1 MSRLAPE
8 FEKRATDLMALYP
21 QRRSALLP
29 LLHVLQEQ
37 DGHLSEDG
45 MAHVAEL
52 VGILPAEV
60 LSVASFY
67 DMFKL
72 EPVGRYVLGICT
84 NIACMLEGAEE
95 LLHHAEERL
104 GVKEG
109 GTTADGLFTL
119 EEVECVAHCD
129 KAPCLQANYRYFGPL
144 NEDGF
149 DQLVDDLGA
158 GRLKDVVPSHGTLIR
173 VRRDRGLQVA
183 PERIVEERRI
193 VAGQIADRAAGE
205 AAAKKATEEREAK
218 AKAEAEK
225 VEKEGIDQL
234 KAERSPDAGVNGGPG
249 DGAEAEPSGA
259 ADPAEEGQDAER
271 AAKQATPAAATDV
284 EAKAPEADGKKN
296 TRRRKN
302 KS

>member
-1 MSRLAPE
+1 MRLAPE

-104 GVKEG
+104 GVKDG
-109 GTTADGLFTL
+109 GSTADGLFTL
-119 EEVECVAHCD
+119 EEVECVAHCN

-144 NEDGF
+144 DNDSF
-149 DQLVDDLGA
+149 DRLVDDLTT
-158 GRLKDVVPSHGTLIR
+158 GRMKDVVPPHGTLVR
-173 VRRDRGLQVA
+173 VRREGGLRVA
-183 PERIVEERRI
+183 TERIVEERRI
-193 VAGQIADRAAGE
+193 VTGQIADRAAGE
-205 AAAKKATEEREAK
+205 AAAKQAREEADAK
-218 AKAEAEK
+218 
-225 VEKEGIDQL
+225 L
-234 KAERSPDAGVNGGPG
+234 KAEEEAVAARARAGDQGGDTAG
-249 DGAEAEPSGA
+249 TTGGGTDGEAQV
-259 ADPAEEGQDAER
+259 GQDTER
-271 AAKQATPAAATDV
+271 AAKQATPAGTTDV
-284 EAKAPEADGKKN
+284 EGKKD
-296 TRRRKN
+296 T
-302 KS
+302 

>member
-1 MSRLAPE
+1 MSRLAPD

-21 QRRSALLP
+21 QPRSALLP

-45 MAHVAEL
+45 MEHIAEL
-52 VGILPAEV
+52 VGLLPAEV

-67 DMFKL
+67 DMFKR

-104 GVKEG
+104 GVKDG
-109 GTTADGLFTL
+109 GTTPDGLFTL

-144 NEDGF
+144 TDGDF

-158 GRLKDVVPSHGTLIR
+158 GRLKDVVPPHGTLIR
-173 VRRDRGLQVA
+173 VRRTSGLQVT

-205 AAAKKATEEREAK
+205 AATKQAAEERDTK
-218 AKAEAEK
+218 AKAEAER
-225 VEKEGIDQL
+225 VAKESVKPQ
-234 KAERSPDAGVNGGPG
+234 
-249 DGAEAEPSGA
+249 A
-259 ADPAEEGQDAER
+259 ADPAGPAEDGQDAER
-271 AAKQATPAAATDV
+271 GAKQATPGAGTDV
-284 EAKAPEADGKKN
+284 EDKK
-296 TRRRKN
+296 
-302 KS
+302 